1 MVKSTLDLQN
11 ISMHYLDALLTA
23 NLSLRRKQVQIKC
36 TVSLCTISN
45 APSRLKIAADF
56 FRSWQG
62 TKKEISIIHYKYG
75 LTKFTNL
82 NKVTIIIRNFTQK
95 RLR

>member
-11 ISMHYLDALLTA
+11 ISMQYLDALLTA

-45 APSRLKIAADF
+45 APLRLKIAADF
-56 FRSWQG
+56 EKLAG
-62 TKKEISIIHYKYG
+62 YEK
-75 LTKFTNL
+75 
-82 NKVTIIIRNFTQK
+82 RN
-95 RLR
+95 